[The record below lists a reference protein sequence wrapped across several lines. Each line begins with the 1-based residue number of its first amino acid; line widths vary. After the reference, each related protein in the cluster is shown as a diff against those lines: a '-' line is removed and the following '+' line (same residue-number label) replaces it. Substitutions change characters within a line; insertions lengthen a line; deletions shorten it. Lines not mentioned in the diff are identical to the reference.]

1 MSEVEKPMIVFPC
14 ESYPI
19 KVVARADEGL
29 RDRLDAV
36 FVRFFGEFPA
46 ERVHERQSAQA
57 NFVAFTYEMTV
68 NDISQLS
75 ELHEELKRDGAV
87 VMVL

>member
-1 MSEVEKPMIVFPC
+1 MTEIEKPMILFPC

-19 KVVARADEGL
+19 KVVARAEHGL

-36 FVRFFGEFPA
+36 FVRFFGQFPSH
-46 ERVHERQSAQA
+46 RVHERQSAQA
-57 NFVAFTYEMTV
+57 TFVAFTYEMTV
-68 NDISQLS
+68 SDISQLS
-75 ELHEELKRDGAV
+75 ELHEELKRDAGV